1 MQLKKPKF
9 WDYKEPNF
17 ISNLLFPISK
27 LFEVISNLRKSDTTK
42 LSNIKTICV
51 GNIYLGGTGKTSIAI
66 ELKKLLDNYNVKSC
80 FIKKEYSNQ
89 LDEQKL
95 LQKFGKTFINKSRL
109 ESLKRANSENFKIA
123 IFDDGLQDKS
133 ISYDLTF
140 VCFNK
145 KNFIGNG
152 RIIPSG
158 PLRESLNSLKKY
170 QNIFLNGN
178 DEDTKKFEELLNQN
192 YSNLKIYE
200 SKYNPIDLNTLN
212 LNDQYVVF
220 SGIGNHYTFIDMLK
234 KNKIKIIKDFE
245 FPDHYNYNQ
254 IEVENIIKFAS
265 KNNSKILTTEK
276 DYFRL
281 TKEQRLKIYS
291 IKIDL
296 KINQIDKLKDQLMEF
311 I

>member
-1 MQLKKPKF
+1 MSIQNDGGQILPVG
-9 WDYKEPNF
+9 YEG
-17 ISNLLFPISK
+17 
-27 LFEVISNLRKSDTTK
+27 E
-42 LSNIKTICV
+42 IC
-51 GNIYLGGTGKTSIAI
+51 I
-66 ELKKLLDNYNVKSC
+66 
-80 FIKKEYSNQ
+80 
-89 LDEQKL
+89 
-95 LQKFGKTFINKSRL
+95 R
-109 ESLKRANSENFKIA
+109 
-123 IFDDGLQDKS
+123 
-133 ISYDLTF
+133 
-140 VCFNK
+140 
-145 KNFIGNG
+145 
-152 RIIPSG
+152 G
-158 PLRESLNSLKKY
+158 PQVMRGYWN
-170 QNIFLNGN
+170 N